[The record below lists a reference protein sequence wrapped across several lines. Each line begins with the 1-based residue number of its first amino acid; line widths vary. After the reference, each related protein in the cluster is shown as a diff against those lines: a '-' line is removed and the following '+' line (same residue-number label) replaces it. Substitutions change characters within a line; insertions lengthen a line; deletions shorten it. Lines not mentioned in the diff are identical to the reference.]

1 MQMPQPAQKFSSS
14 VSGIY
19 PRVEDWTHARLGIPA
34 DEGLAPIAPV
44 GVLIAEAPRALAA
57 FSARFM

>member
-1 MQMPQPAQKFSSS
+1 MPGQAQKFSSS

-19 PRVEDWTHARLGIPA
+19 LVLRTGLMLVSALSA

-44 GVLIAEAPRALAA
+44 DVLIAEAPRALAA